1 MCVCVCARVGI
12 NAHTS
17 RCLPARAPAQHLLGC
32 VCAELC
38 EGLEPKALTR
48 HYTADK
54 AICDEGPT
62 RIPGF
67 VLHTGRR
74 RARSLLNMLELRV
87 TALTSMFGAVG

>member
-1 MCVCVCARVGI
+1 MCACARVRVGI

-17 RCLPARAPAQHLLGC
+17 GCLPARAAAQHLLGC

-54 AICDEGPT
+54 AICDEGP
-62 RIPGF
+62 RSISS
-67 VLHTGRR
+67 
-74 RARSLLNMLELRV
+74 SLL
-87 TALTSMFGAVG
+87 ALAKGDLALC

>member
-1 MCVCVCARVGI
+1 MCVCVCVWELMRIQVGV
-12 NAHTS
+12 
-17 RCLPARAPAQHLLGC
+17 CQPGQPAQHLLGC

-54 AICDEGPT
+54 AICDGGPT
-62 RIPGF
+62 RIPGSAP
-67 VLHTGRR
+67 HAGKRR
-74 RARSLLNMLELRV
+74 SRSLFNMPELRV